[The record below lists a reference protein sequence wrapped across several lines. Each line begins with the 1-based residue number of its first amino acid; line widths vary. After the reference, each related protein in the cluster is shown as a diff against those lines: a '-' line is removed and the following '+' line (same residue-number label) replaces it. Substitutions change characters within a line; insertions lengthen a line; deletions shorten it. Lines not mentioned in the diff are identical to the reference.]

1 MKSFSLPECNHGF
14 ARQAILLVELNFW
27 LLSIGIRED
36 FDLSVDAARL
46 GRKDDILEEY
56 TKLSIHN
63 HFGGKSANLTIDR
76 PIGDRAVFDLAKGFE
91 ELRSAKEAG
100 YQLLAQTN
108 SNHLDVAAYLLM
120 RKMASLD
127 LVELLPGVEINLVNW
142 KNEKQVL
149 HVVVVVDPCS
159 NLFVFTKALEEA
171 FAANNRFA
179 LQLEQFCEI
188 LSDRRAIICVHG
200 LKQDDRGLAG
210 NSQMAQELLSMNR
223 YFPVAVEDNR
233 SFHKLSLQQQIKEF
247 LSDETLVWFDTV
259 ADISSVD
266 RQNFDKVLSPTY
278 MWAGATFD
286 DLFYSVLAGDCRMVR
301 KEDIVKR
308 VSYVARIAIDAG
320 NGMTQSDVNCSQGL
334 NCVIGPSGSGKTLL
348 MDILKMKLKGNHLTA
363 GTSNIGDYSGLYDLS
378 QVHLYG
384 SDGKEIVEADHFE
397 VIEGENLYNKVI
409 KAYSTEK
416 GELVKD
422 MGLGI
427 DSRGFTDLVARFSAD
442 MNRYLRGMAKA
453 DEYRTVATG
462 ALAQA
467 KSAALFIAA
476 NDVKSADTIDY
487 NQDPGDGSAVAELDE
502 KIAACA
508 DGAKKAKEHF
518 DGLIAI
524 ADKNDLSEGLKKQ
537 LIRLRGEFLAELAIK
552 KLALEASRFSK
563 QFDKD
568 KGRLIYE
575 AVQAYNAKV
584 SGQYHQVNK
593 QRQVLI
599 DKLSD
604 LAVGLMAAKKA
615 ELTLEVPT
623 LSYTEVRG
631 SIGLASK
638 SDIAR
643 LSIQDINLGIGDEG
657 RLRDIFHND
666 VRVRASAGKAKSSA
680 FVFPIDLASE
690 TSVRSMLDV
699 FFRSGVKDG
708 LSMALPLDGV
718 ATYSIELKDENG
730 NYRPIE
736 EYSAGMLSKIYVT
749 YFLDRTIQNEGSN
762 TILLYDQ
769 PESNMEK
776 EFLLRTLGKKL
787 KELRRVHQIFVATHE
802 PLLVVNADAN
812 EIILAT
818 NDKRVDE
825 ANCVTYENRSFVG
838 AHGKKELV
846 EGVARL
852 IDGGTD
858 AVKRRSGIYE
868 GMIHR

>member
-1 MKSFSLPECNHGF
+1 M
-14 ARQAILLVELNFW
+14 
-27 LLSIGIRED
+27 
-36 FDLSVDAARL
+36 SVDTARF
-46 GRKDDILEEY
+46 GRKDDVLEEC

-63 HFGGKSANLTIDR
+63 HFGGKPADLTIDQS
-76 PIGDRAVFDLAKGFE
+76 IYDRAVFDLAKGFE

-100 YQLLAQTN
+100 FQLLAQTN

-127 LVELLPGVEINLVNW
+127 SVELLPGVEINLVNW
-142 KNEKQVL
+142 ENEKQVL

-159 NLFVFTKALEEA
+159 NLLVFTKALKEA
-171 FAANNRFA
+171 FVANDRFA
-179 LQLEQFCEI
+179 LKLEQFCEI
-188 LSDRRAIICVHG
+188 LSDRRAVICVHG
-200 LKQDDRGLAG
+200 LKQDDRGLAR
-210 NSQMAQELLSMNR
+210 NPQMAQELLNMNR
-223 YFPVAVEDNR
+223 YFPVAVEDNK

-247 LSDETLVWFDTV
+247 LSDETLAWFDTV

-308 VSYVARIAIDAG
+308 VSYVARIVIDAG
-320 NGMTQSDVNCSQGL
+320 NGMTQSEVNCSQGL

-348 MDILKMKLKGNHLTA
+348 MDILNMKLKGKHLTA
-363 GTSNIGDYSGLYDLS
+363 GISNIGDYSGLYDLS

-384 SDGKEIVEADHFE
+384 PDGKEIVESDHFE

-427 DSRGFTDLVARFSAD
+427 DSQGFTDLVARFTTG

-453 DEYRTVATG
+453 NKCRTVATG
-462 ALAQA
+462 ALAQ
-467 KSAALFIAA
+467 
-476 NDVKSADTIDY
+476 VKSADTIDY

-524 ADKNDLSEGLKKQ
+524 VDKNGLSEGLKKQ

-599 DKLSD
+599 DKLSE

-615 ELTLEVPT
+615 ELILEVPT

-643 LSIQDINLGIGDEG
+643 LSIQDIDLRIGDEG

-680 FVFPIDLASE
+680 FLFPIDLASE

-708 LSMALPLDGV
+708 LSMVLPLDGV

-776 EFLLRTLGKKL
+776 EFLLRTLGEKL

-825 ANCVTYENRSFVG
+825 ANRVTYENRSFVG
-838 AHGKKELV
+838 AHGKRELV

-868 GMIHR
+868 GMTHR

>member
-1 MKSFSLPECNHGF
+1 MLK
-14 ARQAILLVELNFW
+14 
-27 LLSIGIRED
+27 
-36 FDLSVDAARL
+36 
-46 GRKDDILEEY
+46 EY

-63 HFGGKSANLTIDR
+63 HFGGNEADLTINR
-76 PIGDRAVFDLAKGFE
+76 PIGDRVAFDLAKGFE
-91 ELRSAKEAG
+91 KLRSAKGAG
-100 YQLLAQTN
+100 FQLLAQTN

-120 RKMASLD
+120 RKMALFDSI
-127 LVELLPGVEINLVNW
+127 ELLPGVEINLVNW
-142 KNEKQVL
+142 KDEKRVL

-159 NLFVFTKALEEA
+159 NLLVFTKALEEA
-171 FAANNRFA
+171 FAANGRFA
-179 LQLEQFCEI
+179 LKLDQLCEI

-210 NSQMAQELLSMNR
+210 NPQMAQELLSMNR

-247 LSDETLVWFDTV
+247 LSDETIGWFDT
-259 ADISSVD
+259 AAAISSVD
-266 RQNFDKVLSPTY
+266 RQHFNDIPSPTY
-278 MWAGATFD
+278 MWAGAAFD

-308 VSYVARIAIDAG
+308 VSYVARIVIDAG
-320 NGMTQSDVNCSQGL
+320 NGMRQSEVNCSQGL

-348 MDILKMKLKGNHLTA
+348 LDILNMKLKGRHLNA
-363 GTSNIGDYSGLYDLS
+363 GASNIGDYSGLYDLS

-384 SDGKEIVEADHFE
+384 PDDEEIDVSDGFE

-427 DSRGFTDLVARFSAD
+427 DSQRFTDLVARFTSD
-442 MNRYLRGMAKA
+442 MNCCLRGLAKA
-453 DEYRTVATG
+453 GESRAAATN
-462 ALAQA
+462 ALSQA
-467 KSAALFIAA
+467 KSAARFIAA
-476 NDVKSADTIDY
+476 NEAVNIDAIAYTQNPNDSSAI
-487 NQDPGDGSAVAELDE
+487 SALD
-502 KIAACA
+502 KRIAACTEGA
-508 DGAKKAKEHF
+508 EKAKKHF
-518 DGLIAI
+518 GELISIVDKCGLS
-524 ADKNDLSEGLKKQ
+524 DRLKVQ
-537 LIRLRGEFLAELAIK
+537 LGRLRGEFLVELAAR
-552 KLALEASRFSK
+552 KLELEAARFSK
-563 QFDKD
+563 QFDKT
-568 KGRLIYE
+568 KGSLIFE

-593 QRQVLI
+593 QKQVLT
-599 DKLSD
+599 DKLSE
-604 LAVGLMAAKKA
+604 LAMELLAAKRA
-615 ELTLEVPT
+615 ELTLTTPT
-623 LSYTEVRG
+623 LTDAEVRH
-631 SIGLASK
+631 SVGLASK

-643 LSIQDINLGIGDEG
+643 LSIKDINLEIGDEG
-657 RLRDIFHND
+657 RLRDIFHDD
-666 VRVRASAGKAKSSA
+666 VRARASAGKAKSSA
-680 FVFPIDLASE
+680 FSFPINLASVV
-690 TSVRSMLDV
+690 SVRLMLEV

-708 LSMALPLDGV
+708 LSMSLPLDKV
-718 ATYSIELKDENG
+718 ATYSIDLKDENG

-749 YFLDRTIQNEGSN
+749 YFLDRTIQSEGSN

-776 EFLLRTLGKKL
+776 EFLLRTLGDKL
-787 KELRRVHQIFVATHE
+787 RELRKVHQIFVATHE

-812 EIILAT
+812 EIILAK

-825 ANCVTYENRSFVG
+825 TNRVAYENRSFVG
-838 AHGKKELV
+838 AHGRRDLV

-868 GMIHR
+868 GMTHR

>member
-1 MKSFSLPECNHGF
+1 M
-14 ARQAILLVELNFW
+14 
-27 LLSIGIRED
+27 
-36 FDLSVDAARL
+36 
-46 GRKDDILEEY
+46 EEY

>member
-1 MKSFSLPECNHGF
+1 M
-14 ARQAILLVELNFW
+14 
-27 LLSIGIRED
+27 
-36 FDLSVDAARL
+36 SVDAARL
-46 GRKDDILEEY
+46 GRRGDILEEY

-63 HFGGKSANLTIDR
+63 HFGGRSADLTINR
-76 PIGDRAVFDLAKGFE
+76 PIGDQAQFDLIKGFE
-91 ELRSAKEAG
+91 ELRSAKAEDF
-100 YQLLAQTN
+100 QLLAQTN
-108 SNHLDVAAYLLM
+108 SNHLDVASYLLM

-127 LVELLPGVEINLVNW
+127 SIELLPGVEINLVNW
-142 KNEKQVL
+142 DDETRVL

-159 NLFVFTKALEEA
+159 NLLVFAKALKEA
-171 FAANNRFA
+171 FVTNGRFA
-179 LQLEQFCEI
+179 LKIDQFCEI
-188 LSDRRAIICVHG
+188 LSDRRAVICVHG

-210 NSQMAQELLSMNR
+210 NPQMAQELLSMNR

-266 RQNFDKVLSPTY
+266 RQNFDEAPSPTY

-286 DLFYSVLAGDCRMVR
+286 DLFYSVLAGDCRIVR

-320 NGMTQSDVNCSQGL
+320 NGMTQSEVNCSQGL

-348 MDILKMKLKGNHLTA
+348 LDILKMKLKGKHLTA

-384 SDGKEIVEADHFE
+384 YDGKEMDSSDGFE

-422 MGLGI
+422 MGLDI
-427 DSRGFTDLVARFSAD
+427 DSQGFTDLVARFTAD
-442 MNRYLRGMAKA
+442 MNRCLRGMVKA
-453 DEYRTVATG
+453 DECRADAAG
-462 ALAQA
+462 SLAQA

-487 NQDPGDGSAVAELDE
+487 NQDPGDSSAVAELDE
-502 KIAACA
+502 KIAACV
-508 DGAKKAKEHF
+508 DGVKKAKEHF

-524 ADKNDLSEGLKKQ
+524 ADKNGLSEGLKKQ
-537 LIRLRGEFLAELAIK
+537 LIRLRDDFFAELAIK
-552 KLALEASRFSK
+552 KLDLEASRFSR

-599 DKLSD
+599 DKLSE
-604 LAVGLMAAKKA
+604 LAAGLLAAKRA
-615 ELTLEVPT
+615 ELTLKVPT
-623 LSYTEVRG
+623 LSNAEVRG

-643 LSIQDINLGIGDEG
+643 LSIQDIDLGIGEEG
-657 RLRDIFHND
+657 RIRDIFHDN
-666 VRVRASAGKAKSSA
+666 VRTRASAGKAKSTA
-680 FVFPIDLASE
+680 FVFPIDLTSE

-708 LSMALPLDGV
+708 LSMVLPLDEV
-718 ATYSIELKDENG
+718 ATYSIELKDESG

-776 EFLLRTLGKKL
+776 EFLLRTLGEKL
-787 KELRRVHQIFVATHE
+787 RELRRVHQIFVATHE

-838 AHGKKELV
+838 AHGKRELV

-868 GMIHR
+868 GMTHR

>member
-1 MKSFSLPECNHGF
+1 M
-14 ARQAILLVELNFW
+14 
-27 LLSIGIRED
+27 
-36 FDLSVDAARL
+36 
-46 GRKDDILEEY
+46 
-56 TKLSIHN
+56 
-63 HFGGKSANLTIDR
+63 
-76 PIGDRAVFDLAKGFE
+76 
-91 ELRSAKEAG
+91 
-100 YQLLAQTN
+100 
-108 SNHLDVAAYLLM
+108 
-120 RKMASLD
+120 
-127 LVELLPGVEINLVNW
+127 
-142 KNEKQVL
+142 
-149 HVVVVVDPCS
+149 
-159 NLFVFTKALEEA
+159 
-171 FAANNRFA
+171 
-179 LQLEQFCEI
+179 
-188 LSDRRAIICVHG
+188 
-200 LKQDDRGLAG
+200 
-210 NSQMAQELLSMNR
+210 
-223 YFPVAVEDNR
+223 
-233 SFHKLSLQQQIKEF
+233 
-247 LSDETLVWFDTV
+247 
-259 ADISSVD
+259 
-266 RQNFDKVLSPTY
+266 
-278 MWAGATFD
+278 
-286 DLFYSVLAGDCRMVR
+286 
-301 KEDIVKR
+301 
-308 VSYVARIAIDAG
+308 
-320 NGMTQSDVNCSQGL
+320 
-334 NCVIGPSGSGKTLL
+334 IGPSGSGKTLL
-348 MDILKMKLKGNHLTA
+348 MDILNMKLKGKHLTA
-363 GTSNIGDYSGLYDLS
+363 GISNIGDYSGLYDLS

-384 SDGKEIVEADHFE
+384 PDGKEIVESDHFE

-427 DSRGFTDLVARFSAD
+427 DSQGFTDLVARFTTG

-453 DEYRTVATG
+453 NKCRTVATG
-462 ALAQA
+462 ALAQV

-524 ADKNDLSEGLKKQ
+524 VDKNGLSEGLKKQ

-599 DKLSD
+599 DKLSE

-615 ELTLEVPT
+615 ELILEVPT

-643 LSIQDINLGIGDEG
+643 LSIQDIDLRIGDEG

-680 FVFPIDLASE
+680 FLFPIDLASE

-708 LSMALPLDGV
+708 LSMVLPLDGV

-776 EFLLRTLGKKL
+776 EFLLRTLGEKL

-825 ANCVTYENRSFVG
+825 ANRVTYENRSFVG
-838 AHGKKELV
+838 AHGKRELV

-868 GMIHR
+868 GMTHR